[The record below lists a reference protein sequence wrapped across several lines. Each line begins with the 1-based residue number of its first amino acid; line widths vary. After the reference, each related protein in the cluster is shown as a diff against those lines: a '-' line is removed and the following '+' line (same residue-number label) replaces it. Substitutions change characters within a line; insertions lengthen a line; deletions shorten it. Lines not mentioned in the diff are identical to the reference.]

1 MRRREWLALP
11 ALAVVLSLVL
21 TGCLLGGTPAAE
33 SDTPTPAQVA
43 KASPAATGALTA
55 PEEGTA
61 TAELDATPTLSLPTR
76 TPTPAGPTPTP
87 TVTPTPAPSFA
98 TMQAA
103 DSLLQMATDLQQ
115 ALALNDR
122 EALLKTQRELL
133 DSLPQA
139 EAAAQADQSPG
150 AKPFR
155 EAVAELRDG
164 LGGDTARLNSAIKKL
179 SSFTGSELAQAT
191 GTPRAGGPGGTPG
204 AGFEPITDVPR
215 YAKNLADKIDAFQTA
230 QGADLL
236 RLQGELLKELQRG
249 EAALGRSNLPQAE
262 LVRSGLQDLRQALGG
277 DDVKFQAAADKLRR
291 AGGDLAAGQ
300 QPGRATP
307 TAGSVDLQPIANE
320 LNNRLESLRNA
331 VNNKDTAAIEN
342 ARKALSEQLGKAEA
356 QLAGANTPQAQR
368 LRQALGVVREAASGD
383 NAKIEPA
390 RAALQ
395 QAASGQ

>member
-1 MRRREWLALP
+1 MRRRELLALP
-11 ALAVVLSLVL
+11 TLAVALSLLL
-21 TGCLLGGTPAAE
+21 TGCLLGETPAQE
-33 SDTPTPAQVA
+33 GDTPTPEQVA
-43 KASPAATGALTA
+43 EVSPAATRALTV
-55 PEEGTA
+55 PEERTA
-61 TAELDATPTLSLPTR
+61 TAELDATPTPSLPTR

-103 DSLLQMATDLQQ
+103 DTLQQMATELQQ

-133 DSLPQA
+133 ESLPQA

-179 SSFTGSELAQAT
+179 SSFTGSELAQTT
-191 GTPRAGGPGGTPG
+191 GTPRAGGLSGTPG
-204 AGFEPITDVPR
+204 VGFEPITDVPR

-230 QGADLL
+230 QGGDLL
-236 RLQGELLKELQRG
+236 RVQGELLKELERG

-277 DDVKFQAAADKLRR
+277 DNVKFQAAADKLHR
-291 AGGDLAAGQ
+291 AAGLAASGGQ
-300 QPGRATP
+300 AGRATP
-307 TAGSVDLQPIANE
+307 GAGNVDVQPIANE
-320 LNNRLESLRNA
+320 LSNRLESLRNA
-331 VNNKDTAAIEN
+331 VNNKDTAGIES
-342 ARKALSEQLGKAEA
+342 ARKALSEQVSKAEA
-356 QLAGANTPQAQR
+356 QLAGANAAQAQR
-368 LRQALGVVREAASGD
+368 LRQALGTVREAAAGD
-383 NAKIEPA
+383 NAKIEAA

-395 QAASGQ
+395 QALAGQ